1 MVYAMINVSAGS
13 RCGKEAHIVKK
24 KIVDER
30 VQKESN
36 AVLAR
41 LYWVALALQA
51 VVLVVKLCMG
61 AELLQ
66 WALDGLIIL
75 AGLGVMAVMRNIKGL
90 WGRMDEALR
99 EIDNSVL
106 STSFGTMLWVALL
119 GSLLLMFG
127 NGEENALWYGST
139 MLPVLIASG
148 IYTVIAIKRGLLLW
162 GGDRNKGCT
171 KLQLRKSTTLG
182 ALFFG
187 IVMGAPDCFVGGTFR
202 IMGLV
207 KIILMAAMW
216 GLMFYGMMVLAIN
229 RGEKSANKTLEEVE
243 ADAEE

>member
-1 MVYAMINVSAGS
+1 MICLSAGS
-13 RCGKEAHIVKK
+13 RCGKEEHIVKK

-41 LYWVALALQA
+41 LYWLALALQV
-51 VVLVVKLCMG
+51 VVLVVKLCLG
-61 AELLQ
+61 AELIQ
-66 WALDGLIIL
+66 WALDAIIIL
-75 AGLGVMAVMRNIKGL
+75 AGLGVMAVMRSIKGL
-90 WGRMDEALR
+90 WGRKDEALR
-99 EIDNSVL
+99 EMDNSVL

-127 NGEENALWYGST
+127 NGEENALWYGPT
-139 MLPVLIASG
+139 ILPVMIASG
-148 IYTVIAIKRGLLLW
+148 LYTVLAIKRGLLLW
-162 GGDRNKGCT
+162 GGERNKGSA
-171 KLQLRKSTTLG
+171 KPQLRKSTTLG

-187 IVMGAPDCFVGGTFR
+187 IVMGAPDCFEGGSFQF
-202 IMGLV
+202 MGLV

-229 RGEKSANKTLEEVE
+229 WGEKSANQAVKEQESEEDVL
-243 ADAEE
+243 

>member
-1 MVYAMINVSAGS
+1 M
-13 RCGKEAHIVKK
+13 KK

-41 LYWVALALQA
+41 LYWLALALQA
-51 VVLVVKLCMG
+51 VVLAVKLCMG

-66 WALDGLIIL
+66 WALDGVVIL
-75 AGLGVMAVMRNIKGL
+75 SGLGVMAVMRSIKGL
-90 WGRMDEALR
+90 WCEKDEVLR
-99 EIDNSVL
+99 EMDNSVL

-127 NGEENALWYGST
+127 NSEENAPWYGST

-148 IYTVIAIKRGLLLW
+148 VYTVLAIKRGLLLW
-162 GGDRNKGCT
+162 GGERNKGSA
-171 KLQLRKSTTLG
+171 KPRLRKATTLG
-182 ALFFG
+182 ALLFG
-187 IVMGAPDCFVGGTFR
+187 IVMGAPDCFIDGVFQLK
-202 IMGLV
+202 GLV

-229 RGEKSANKTLEEVE
+229 RGEKAADKTMEEVE

>member
-1 MVYAMINVSAGS
+1 MINVSAGS
-13 RCGKEAHIVKK
+13 RCGKEAHTVKK

-41 LYWVALALQA
+41 LYWAAMALQV
-51 VVLVVKLCMG
+51 VVLVVKLCLG
-61 AELLQ
+61 VELIQ
-66 WALDGLIIL
+66 CALDGIIIL
-75 AGLGVMAVMRNIKGL
+75 FGLGVMAVLRALRGL
-90 WGRMDEALR
+90 WARKDEVLR
-99 EIDNSVL
+99 ELDNSVL

-127 NGEENALWYGST
+127 NGEENALWYGLT

-162 GGDRNKGCT
+162 GGERNKGSA
-171 KLQLRKSTTLG
+171 KPRLRKATTLG

-187 IVMGAPDCFVGGTFR
+187 IVMGAPDCFIDGVFQVK
-202 IMGLV
+202 GLV
-207 KIILMAAMW
+207 KILLMAAMW

-229 RGEKSANKTLEEVE
+229 RGEKSANKALEEVE
-243 ADAEE
+243 ANAEE

>member
-1 MVYAMINVSAGS
+1 MPVDGIIGRKGM
-13 RCGKEAHIVKK
+13 KQTMKK
-24 KIVDER
+24 MVDER
-30 VQKESN
+30 INKESN
-36 AVLAR
+36 ELMAKLYWIALAMQAAVLI
-41 LYWVALALQA
+41 
-51 VVLVVKLCMG
+51 VKLILQ
-61 AELLQ
+61 AELLR
-66 WALDGLIIL
+66 WALDAIIIL
-75 AGLGVMAVMRNIKGL
+75 AGLGVMMVLRTVRSL
-90 WGRMDEALR
+90 WGKKNEALK
-99 EIDNSVL
+99 EMDNSVL

-162 GGDRNKGCT
+162 GGERNKGSA
-171 KLQLRKSTTLG
+171 KPRLRKATTLG

-187 IVMGAPDCFVGGTFR
+187 IVMGAPDCFSGGAFQVT
-202 IMGLV
+202 GLL

-229 RGEKSANKTLEEVE
+229 RGEKSANKNLEEVE

>member
-1 MVYAMINVSAGS
+1 M
-13 RCGKEAHIVKK
+13 KK

-41 LYWVALALQA
+41 LYWAAMTLQV
-51 VVLVVKLCMG
+51 VVLVVKLCLG
-61 AELLQ
+61 AELIQ
-66 WALDGLIIL
+66 WVLDGIIIL
-75 AGLGVMAVMRNIKGL
+75 LGLGVMIVMRSIRGL

-127 NGEENALWYGST
+127 NGKGNALWYGPT
-139 MLPVLIASG
+139 ILPVLIASG
-148 IYTVIAIKRGLLLW
+148 IYTVLAIKRGLLLW
-162 GGDRNKGCT
+162 GGERNKGSA
-171 KLQLRKSTTLG
+171 KPRLRKATTLG

-187 IVMGAPDCFVGGTFR
+187 IVMGAPDCFNGGVFQ

-207 KIILMAAMW
+207 KILLMGAMW

-229 RGEKSANKTLEEVE
+229 WGEKAADKAVEEHE
-243 ADAEE
+243 AGEDAL

>member
-1 MVYAMINVSAGS
+1 M
-13 RCGKEAHIVKK
+13 KK

-41 LYWVALALQA
+41 LYWLALALQA
-51 VVLVVKLCMG
+51 VILAVKLCMG

-66 WALDGLIIL
+66 WALDGIIIL
-75 AGLGVMAVMRNIKGL
+75 SGLGVMAVMRSIKGL
-90 WGRMDEALR
+90 WGRKDEALK
-99 EIDNSVL
+99 ELDNSVL

-162 GGDRNKGCT
+162 GGERNKGSA
-171 KLQLRKSTTLG
+171 KPRLRKATTLG

-187 IVMGAPDCFVGGTFR
+187 IVMGAPDCFIDGVFQVK
-202 IMGLV
+202 GLV